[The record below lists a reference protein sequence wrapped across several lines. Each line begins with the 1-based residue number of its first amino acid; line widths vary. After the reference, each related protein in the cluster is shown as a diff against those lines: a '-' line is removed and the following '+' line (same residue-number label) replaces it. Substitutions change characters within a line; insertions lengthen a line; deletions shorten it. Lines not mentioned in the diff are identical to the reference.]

1 MSKERFENR
10 KEDYFYYA
18 KLFGVPCYFNPL
30 ENEVIGRNKLCDFL
44 IDNIILPITDL
55 LGIEYKFEIYNRITT
70 RKEIQ
75 GE

>member
-1 MSKERFENR
+1 MNKEEIENLD
-10 KEDYFYYA
+10 EDYFYYA

-30 ENEVIGRNKLCDFL
+30 DNEVIGRNKLCDFL

-55 LGIEYKFEIYNRITT
+55 FGVEYKFKIYKRTTT